1 MAYVERSGT
10 GYWAGC
16 GWATRG
22 QALIVVRSRV
32 REKRERRRE
41 GREDVQVADGSEKR
55 RAISRHVIF
64 ISWLDRRRYQRCLH
78 VQVALI

>member
-16 GWATRG
+16 GWATTG

-32 REKRERRRE
+32 REKREGRRE

>member
-32 REKRERRRE
+32 REKREGRRE
-41 GREDVQVADGSEKR
+41 GREDVQVADGSEKSELLVGTLYLSLGLIDD
-55 RAISRHVIF
+55 AIRGACMF
-64 ISWLDRRRYQRCLH
+64 KLH
-78 VQVALI
+78 